1 MKIGY
6 WGSSTGFE
14 FLRDLG
20 LSVQSFDPAELKQ
33 NFDRVIVDPD
43 LSQQALESFPQGISD
58 AVRQTGFVDSL
69 EWVKGRYVLY
79 NVLRAHA
86 LEIII
91 KNRSSLNVNQKVYI
105 AGHGPWASFFALVAF
120 QMGFRSFVLIS
131 QQTGDAGLLTER
143 LAKFCF
149 GAKFEELYHSDLTL
163 QPNNGT
169 LLVNTI
175 GPDESSELM
184 SDLAYLNFLSPHG
197 LVVETHTTLGMTALS
212 EEALG
217 SKIPVISAA
226 QMRAFVE
233 FVQLRKIETINFS
246 ESAESFAEKREVYF
260 STRNS
265 PSV

>member
-1 MKIGY
+1 MKLGY
-6 WGSSTGFE
+6 WGSATGFE
-14 FLRDLG
+14 FLQDLG
-20 LSVQSFDPAELKQ
+20 VPVQTFDPTEPEQ
-33 NFDRVIVDPD
+33 SFDRVIVDPD
-43 LSQQALESFPQGISD
+43 LSPQALENFPQGISD

-69 EWVKGRYVLY
+69 EYVKRRYVLY
-79 NVLRAHA
+79 NVLRAHV

-91 KNRSSLNVNQKVYI
+91 KNRSSLNVQQKVYI

-120 QMGFRSFVLIS
+120 QMGFRSFVLVS

-163 QPNNGT
+163 QPNNGS

-175 GPDESSELM
+175 GPEESTEVM
-184 SDLAYLNFLSPHG
+184 SDLAYLNYLSPQG
-197 LVVETHTTLGMTALS
+197 LVIETHATLGMTVLS
-212 EEALG
+212 EEAFG

-233 FVQLRKIETINFS
+233 YVQLRKIETIKFN
-246 ESAESFAEKREVYF
+246 ESADSFAEKREVYF